1 MVKGKTSG
9 LDNTV
14 SGFLEKV
21 LWKIERSE
29 RSECLLEGLKETK
42 MPNSALNGITNL
54 IPKPTKDSRR
64 LKNLRPI
71 TLPNVDYKIL
81 EKAIANRI
89 KLVILVM
96 DSIIVQDQRGFVSN
110 RRIAMNIH
118 KEFEIMDCTQP
129 GDIDALLISIDFE
142 KCFNKIE
149 FEMIFQSLALF
160 EIGQDNQCSLN
171 NL

>member
-1 MVKGKTSG
+1 MVKGKTPG
-9 LDNTV
+9 LDKTV

-21 LWKIERSE
+21 LWEIERSE

-54 IPKPTKDSRR
+54 ITKPTKDSRR

-96 DSIIVQDQRGFVSN
+96 DSIIVQK
-110 RRIAMNIH
+110 RIRV
-118 KEFEIMDCTQP
+118 K
-129 GDIDALLISIDFE
+129 
-142 KCFNKIE
+142 
-149 FEMIFQSLALF
+149 
-160 EIGQDNQCSLN
+160 
-171 NL
+171 